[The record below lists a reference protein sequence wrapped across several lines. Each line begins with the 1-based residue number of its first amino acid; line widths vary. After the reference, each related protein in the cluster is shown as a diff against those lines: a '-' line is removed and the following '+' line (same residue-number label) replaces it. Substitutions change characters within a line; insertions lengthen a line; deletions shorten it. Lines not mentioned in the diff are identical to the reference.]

1 MTAKLYI
8 VATPIGNLQDITLR
22 AIETL
27 KSVDII
33 ACEDTRH
40 TKTLLNAYDIR
51 TSLISYF
58 EHNKIKRSKEIIQML
73 NSGKSVALVSDAGTP
88 GISDPGYRLIHD
100 AIASGIEVV
109 TIPGPNAAIAALAVS
124 GLATDKFLFEG
135 FLPPKT
141 QARRKRLQALSK
153 EERTII
159 LYESPHRI
167 LRALSDIK
175 DVLGDIFIVCTRELT
190 KKFEEIRREPV
201 SELLGHFTAA
211 KPQGEFVLLFDLRP
225 QKRVSV

>member
-58 EHNKIKRSKEIIQML
+58 EHNKIRRSKEIIQML
-73 NSGKSVALVSDAGTP
+73 DSGKSVALVSDAGTP

-201 SELLGHFTAA
+201 SELLEHFTAE

>member
-201 SELLGHFTAA
+201 SELLEHFTAE

>member
-1 MTAKLYI
+1 MAAKLYI

-58 EHNKIKRSKEIIQML
+58 EHNKIRRSKEIIQML

-100 AIASGIEVV
+100 AIAGGIEVV

-201 SELLGHFTAA
+201 SELLEHFTAE

>member
-1 MTAKLYI
+1 
-8 VATPIGNLQDITLR
+8 
-22 AIETL
+22 
-27 KSVDII
+27 
-33 ACEDTRH
+33 
-40 TKTLLNAYDIR
+40 
-51 TSLISYF
+51 
-58 EHNKIKRSKEIIQML
+58 ML
-73 NSGKSVALVSDAGTP
+73 DSGKSVALVSDAGTP

-201 SELLGHFTAA
+201 SELLEHFTAE

>member
-1 MTAKLYI
+1 MAAALYI
-8 VATPIGNLQDITLR
+8 VATPIGNLKDLTLR

-27 KSVDII
+27 KSVDVI

-40 TKTLLNAYDIR
+40 TKILLNAYDIQ

-58 EHNKIKRSKEIIQML
+58 EHNKIKRAKEIIQML
-73 NSGKSVALVSDAGTP
+73 HSGKSVALVSDAGTP

-100 AIASGIEVV
+100 AIASGVGVV
-109 TIPGPNAAIAALAVS
+109 AIPGANAAIAALAVS

-167 LRALSDIK
+167 VRALSDIK

-190 KKFEEIRREPV
+190 KKFEEIRREQV
-201 SELLGHFTAA
+201 SVLLEHFIAE

>member
-1 MTAKLYI
+1 MAAKLYI

-58 EHNKIKRSKEIIQML
+58 EHNKIRRSKEIIQML
-73 NSGKSVALVSDAGTP
+73 DSGKSVALVSDAGTP

-201 SELLGHFTAA
+201 SELLEHFTAE

>member
-1 MTAKLYI
+1 MAAKLYI

-58 EHNKIKRSKEIIQML
+58 EHNKIRRSKEIIQML
-73 NSGKSVALVSDAGTP
+73 DSGKSVALVSDAGTP

-167 LRALSDIK
+167 VRALSDIK

-190 KKFEEIRREPV
+190 KKFEEVRREQV
-201 SELLGHFTAA
+201 AALLEHFIAE